1 AGAHHPRAVRAQG
14 GGSSTPGGEVPLPRR
29 RGQAG
34 LSAGHGG
41 EDAAVPVRPV
51 AGAPA
56 HRHRGVVRRAAGR
69 LPRLR
74 RPCGARRP
82 SGAGADRRGHVR
94 QRRRSRPRR
103 EDLADRVGQGR
114 LGAGRVRPGL
124 PGQEQR
130 RQDVRRHR
138 VDLRSKE
145 CYRRGDGDGACAG
158 ADPLRVRPGAA
169 RLIRAPDRTFS
180 QPRPGGTVPPGR
192 SAFRDGPAPSG
203 RGAVISLTTYGT
215 VTYVT
220 VGFMSVTSVDM
231 GFAGSPVRPRLRGWL
246 HAGALPVTTI
256 AGFVLVALGPTL
268 QARIAA
274 AVYAAASGLLFG
286 VSAAYHR
293 GVLGPRATEVL
304 RRIDHANIYLIIAGT
319 YTPFALLALDGAAR
333 AAVLGTVWTG
343 AVAGVLFRVL
353 WIDAPRMLYTGLY

>member
-1 AGAHHPRAVRAQG
+1 M
-14 GGSSTPGGEVPLPRR
+14 
-29 RGQAG
+29 
-34 LSAGHGG
+34 
-41 EDAAVPVRPV
+41 
-51 AGAPA
+51 
-56 HRHRGVVRRAAGR
+56 
-69 LPRLR
+69 
-74 RPCGARRP
+74 
-82 SGAGADRRGHVR
+82 
-94 QRRRSRPRR
+94 
-103 EDLADRVGQGR
+103 
-114 LGAGRVRPGL
+114 
-124 PGQEQR
+124 
-130 RQDVRRHR
+130 
-138 VDLRSKE
+138 
-145 CYRRGDGDGACAG
+145 
-158 ADPLRVRPGAA
+158 
-169 RLIRAPDRTFS
+169 
-180 QPRPGGTVPPGR
+180 
-192 SAFRDGPAPSG
+192 
-203 RGAVISLTTYGT
+203 ISLTTYGT

-353 WIDAPRMLYTGLY
+353 WIDAPRMLYTGLYLALGWTAVFVLPQLLEGAGVVAVALVAVGGVLYSVGGVVYGVRRPDPSPRWFGYHEVFHALTLAAYAAQYAAVSIVVYSAT